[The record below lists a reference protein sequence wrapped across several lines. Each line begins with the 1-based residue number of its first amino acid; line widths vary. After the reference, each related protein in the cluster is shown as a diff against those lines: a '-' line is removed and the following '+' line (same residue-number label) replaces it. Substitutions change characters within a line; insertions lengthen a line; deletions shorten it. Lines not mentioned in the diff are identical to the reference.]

1 MKSNNSN
8 GCLYGI
14 VVLALFYLGIFIY
27 AKVVDTLVSNLP
39 GPVISIGIPI
49 LIVVVLNYLNKNK
62 DSEDDNKQT

>member
-8 GCLYGI
+8 GCLYGT

-27 AKVVDTLVSNLP
+27 AIIVDTLVSNLP

-49 LIVVVLNYLNKNK
+49 LIVVVLNYINKNK
-62 DSEDDNKQT
+62 DSKDDNKQN

>member
-1 MKSNNSN
+1 VKSNNSN

>member
-14 VVLALFYLGIFIY
+14 VVLALYYLGIFIY
-27 AKVVDTLVSNLP
+27 ANVVDTLVSNLP

-49 LIVVVLNYLNKNK
+49 LIVIVLNYLNKNK
-62 DSEDDNKQT
+62 YSDDDNKQT